1 MWDMTWLYETCL
13 VHVRHDSF
21 MWDMTRSCETW
32 LVHVRHDSFMWDMPH
47 SRVTWLIQVTK
58 LIHVRH
64 DWFID
69 YLLGSKSCSIVLP
82 SGGMPRSCETW
93 LVHVRRDSSMWDMP
107 LSRVT
112 WLVHMTWLVR
122 VEHDWFID
130 TLLGTSGFLI
140 VFMNESCHTH
150 QGQISHVK
158 HLVWVWC
165 DVMCCAVLCC
175 AVLWCAVMW
184 CDVMWCVLMQC
195 DVIRSC
201 ETRVSLVCETLYA
214 RMSHVTHTK
223 KEWVMSHTP
232 RMNEC
237 RSCETRVVYVR
248 HDSFMGDRSLTY
260 MRDMTPS
267 CICIYIYDIYIFV
280 SYICMS
286 FLDREPCL
294 IWDMSHMRQIQ
305 TQNHVISSFIRM
317 PMTLSTE
324 NATPPKSTRSRNS
337 DSSKSRGTNSNRDCG
352 LIWICTEEFESLD
365 VVDFGGVAFSV
376 DTVISP
382 WSLVEH
388 DMTHSERRRENECAC
403 VRASLELEASSCC
416 TSRVSG
422 NTKATPGKPL
432 ILEMHARRQVL
443 AARLEREAPCC
454 CTLSRSLFRF
464 ATRRCV

>member
-1 MWDMTWLYETCL
+1 MSNIW
-13 VHVRHDSF
+13 
-21 MWDMTRSCETW
+21 CE
-32 LVHVRHDSFMWDMPH
+32 
-47 SRVTWLIQVTK
+47 
-58 LIHVRH
+58 
-64 DWFID
+64 
-69 YLLGSKSCSIVLP
+69 
-82 SGGMPRSCETW
+82 
-93 LVHVRRDSSMWDMP
+93 
-107 LSRVT
+107 
-112 WLVHMTWLVR
+112 
-122 VEHDWFID
+122 
-130 TLLGTSGFLI
+130 
-140 VFMNESCHTH
+140 
-150 QGQISHVK
+150 
-158 HLVWVWC
+158 C

-175 AVLWCAVMW
+175 AVMWCAVMW
-184 CDVMWCVLMQC
+184 CDVMCFDAMWCDSFMWDTSLACMRDIIC
-195 DVIRSC
+195 ENESC
-201 ETRVSLVCETLYA
+201 HTHQEWVMSHTP